1 MTFFAKTLPGLEGVL
16 LEELTRLGA
25 TEARAGNRGV
35 SFAAE
40 DEALYRILIHTR
52 LALRVL
58 VPLTQ
63 GHVTSEQEIYDLARS
78 VTWHEHMRRTNTF
91 AIETVTLH
99 PEINHSAFLNM
110 KTKDAVADAFRERF
124 GERPSVNV
132 DKPDVLIHLHL
143 GADGEASLYLDA
155 SGRSLNQRGYRTN
168 AWKAPLNEVLAAGV
182 IVLSGWDPDTPFFDP
197 MCGSGTLLIEAA
209 LMAKRKAP
217 GLVNGDFGVT
227 RWPAFR
233 KALWQGLMME
243 ARTQVRRDV
252 DWIHG
257 GDIDPGAVK
266 ATIAN
271 LKAASL
277 ARNVHVKVASVEKSW
292 VPEGKGM
299 ILCNPPY
306 GDRLGDREDARALV
320 PLIQQMMKT
329 KAAGYK
335 VGFLTGDPKFKKLI
349 GLREDK
355 AFELKNGPLDVELL
369 MYTVFDRKR

>member
-35 SFAAE
+35 SFTAE

-143 GADGEASLYLDA
+143 GADGLASLYLDA

-217 GLVNGDFGVT
+217 GLVNGDFGVM
-227 RWPAFR
+227 RWPGFR
-233 KALWQGLMME
+233 KAVWQGLLLE
-243 ARTQVRRDV
+243 ARTAVRRDV

-277 ARNVHVKVASVEKSW
+277 ARNVHVKVASVENGW
-292 VPEGKGM
+292 VPNGKGM

-349 GLREDK
+349 GLREDR
-355 AFELKNGPLDVELL
+355 AVELKNGPLDVELL
-369 MYTVFDRKR
+369 MYTVYDRKR